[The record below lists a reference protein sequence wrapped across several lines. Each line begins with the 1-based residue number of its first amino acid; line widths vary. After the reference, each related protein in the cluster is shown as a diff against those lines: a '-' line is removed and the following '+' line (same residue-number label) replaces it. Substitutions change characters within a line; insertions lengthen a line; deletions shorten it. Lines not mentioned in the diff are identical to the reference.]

1 MAEQCSDL
9 PEHVKPT
16 THEKDEKKKDGKW
29 HRPIVVKAV
38 MNKLHVGYKKE
49 TERPGSVQVG
59 TEMAEVLEK
68 RGSVH
73 SGSPQVSAGV
83 IYDQ

>member
-16 THEKDEKKKDGKW
+16 TQEKDEKKKDGKW
-29 HRPIVVKAV
+29 HRPVVIKAV
-38 MNKLHVGYKKE
+38 MGKLGYKRENEE
-49 TERPGSVQVG
+49 TGSVQVG
-59 TEMAEVLEK
+59 TEIVEVLEK

-73 SGSPQVSAGV
+73 SHSSQASAGA
-83 IYDQ
+83 IYNQ